1 MNMNTNIHPG
11 CFYSSAVDEV
21 VMRWGQDDG
30 QGFPEE
36 QILECRPGFKVIALP
51 WLTHS
56 IFPYHTYLCN

>member
-36 QILECRPGFKVIALP
+36 QILELKPEG
-51 WLTHS
+51 
-56 IFPYHTYLCN
+56 